1 MFRASSV
8 LGSRRLVE
16 GVGSVKIPYYVVVKG
31 RGYWRPT
38 KAMREK
44 GFAIVRCG
52 GDGPDAWRIA
62 SIWNSRWQA
71 FRRGETPVPI
81 STTTDRLSPDQIEE
95 TIVYPRGSIGEAF
108 RRYRRTKVWAAKAP
122 RTREDWW
129 RGWKRI
135 KPFFGDLR
143 PSDLSLEDL
152 DQWRGL
158 IQEQA
163 GQREAHRATK
173 IWRALWKVMAALQLC
188 ERDADPSLGVPNTAA
203 KGRSATWTEGEVVR
217 LVKAAWRN
225 GYFGLAALL
234 AVMWDSQMSP
244 GDVRT
249 LQAGQIASGR
259 QGRAFV
265 TDRAKTGVTVGA
277 VLSAR
282 ATAVLGA
289 YLDGLGYT
297 PLPDQPIFRNRGL
310 PATSAKGGR
319 PRPGTPYTSDVLG
332 RDFRALRESVFGAR
346 EARQL
351 LDFRR
356 SGAVEAIAGGAGAE
370 NLSRAMGNTLASS
383 NALFETY
390 VPVDQAMLKGVADA
404 RRKGR
409 AKMRD
414 KNE

>member
-38 KAMREK
+38 KAMRDK
-44 GFAIVRCG
+44 GFAIIRCG
-52 GDGPDAWRIA
+52 ADGPDAWRIA
-62 SIWNSRWQA
+62 SVWNERWQA
-71 FRRGETPVPI
+71 HRRGEVAVAIAP
-81 STTTDRLSPDQIEE
+81 STQALAPDQIEE
-95 TIVYPRGSIGEAF
+95 AVQYPRGSIGEAF
-108 RRYRRTKVWAAKAP
+108 KRYRRTKVWATKAP

-143 PSDLSLEDL
+143 PADLSLEDL

-158 IQEQA
+158 IEEQA

-173 IWRALWKVMAALQLC
+173 IWRALWKVMAALQIC

-217 LVKAAWRN
+217 LVKTAWRL
-225 GYFGLAALL
+225 GYHGLAAVI

-249 LQAGQIASGR
+249 LQAGQIARGR
-259 QGRAFV
+259 HGRAFF
-265 TDRAKTGVTVGA
+265 TDRAKTGVTVGGL
-277 VLSAR
+277 LSAR
-282 ATAVLGA
+282 ANAVLTA
-289 YLDGLGYT
+289 YLDGLGYAV
-297 PLPDQPIFRNRGL
+297 LADAPIFRNRGL
-310 PATSAKGGR
+310 IEPTAKGGR

-332 RDFRALRESVFGAR
+332 RDFRAVR
-346 EARQL
+346 EAAFGPREKRQL

-356 SGAVEAIAGGAGAE
+356 SGAVEAITGGADAE
-370 NLSRAMGNTLASS
+370 NLSRAMGNTLSSS
-383 NALFETY
+383 NALFDTY
-390 VPVDQAMLKGVADA
+390 VPVDQAMLKGVAEA
-404 RRKGR
+404 RRRGR